1 MFVTKLKLTSV
12 LVLFLGIAGAAGVLA
27 QVGSRPNAGQQGDQV
42 PGSSA
47 AGSRRG
53 AGADVVHGQSQT
65 PAYIAQSRALIV
77 TRLEEEVA
85 EARARLDRTM
95 RKFPSSDDP
104 AVVRARETLEG
115 LVQRL
120 DRIDRVLVDVVE
132 TYPTMVDFSGGP
144 AGADSDGQTRVGSSW
159 NNVKHARWFEG
170 QKVLNRQ
177 QRPEG
182 TQNDRRSQDQID
194 IFRDTAAKN
203 RQPINHN
210 DPRPQGATRML
221 RVTRQ
226 TAIRKP
232 DNKGKVSRPM
242 HGTTARSPDRMANS
256 NPATHRRTNANQ
268 GSQSKGE
275 PTGGKQSDSSQR
287 SQSDGKS
294 RDNQGSKSKEERQG
308 GKESDSS
315 ERSQSD
321 GKSRDP
327 RAQNGKH
334 DNAKNPGHGSGFV
347 TADLDGD
354 GQPEIYYNKWRC
366 DRRTEKPSTA
376 GRRTK
381 G

>member
-1 MFVTKLKLTSV
+1 MTRYRARQRLGLGGALAPTSCTDNHRH
-12 LVLFLGIAGAAGVLA
+12 
-27 QVGSRPNAGQQGDQV
+27 QRTSRN
-42 PGSSA
+42 
-47 AGSRRG
+47 
-53 AGADVVHGQSQT
+53 H
-65 PAYIAQSRALIV
+65 ALIV

-144 AGADSDGQTRVGSSW
+144 AGADSDGQTRVGASW

-170 QKVLNRQ
+170 QNGMNNQ
-177 QRPEG
+177 QRPG
-182 TQNDRRSQDQID
+182 GAQNDRRSQDQID
-194 IFRDTAAKN
+194 LQRES
-203 RQPINHN
+203 QPSIN
-210 DPRPQGATRML
+210 DPRAPGSNQSAPGNAPDSNSKAGQQGQSQSADARNNGAKSG
-221 RVTRQ
+221 Q
-226 TAIRKP
+226 
-232 DNKGKVSRPM
+232 DGKQQPRD
-242 HGTTARSPDRMANS
+242 AQKDD
-256 NPATHRRTNANQ
+256 ANQ

-354 GQPEIYYNKWRC
+354 GQPETYYNKGG
-366 DRRTEKPSTA
+366 DVIGAQKNQAQPEDAQKDDAKYGSNSKGQQAGSQKDAEKRGSDQY
-376 GRRTK
+376 
-381 G
+381 